1 MITLVFISLFL
12 NSGVNRPPIAM
23 VNNPVNNTIT
33 TATNRTTIRIGAKPA
48 GTFIKE
54 KIKRPEVKYQVT
66 LLIF

>member
-1 MITLVFISLFL
+1 
-12 NSGVNRPPIAM
+12 M

-66 LLIF
+66 LLSF